1 MKCIWVKYPTY
12 VIASSLS
19 GIVKIE
25 NIRIS
30 NENDVDRGF
39 DFEVRRAGKT

>member
-1 MKCIWVKYPTY
+1 MKCILVRFPTH

-19 GIVKIE
+19 EIVKIE

-30 NENDVDRGF
+30 NQNDVDSGSGC
-39 DFEVRRAGKT
+39 EVRRAGKT

>member
-1 MKCIWVKYPTY
+1 MY

-19 GIVKIE
+19 EMVKMG

-30 NENDVDRGF
+30 NENDVDRGS
-39 DFEVRRAGKT
+39 DAEVRRAGRTPHPG